1 MYWQVNRET
10 QNTYMGN
17 DADVASEQKKKK
29 KKKKTV
35 QRKHFKTDIGK
46 IKGATTEQVLDSRL
60 WAAAW
65 RPWEDN

>member
-29 KKKKTV
+29 KKNGSKEA
-35 QRKHFKTDIGK
+35 F
-46 IKGATTEQVLDSRL
+46 
-60 WAAAW
+60 
-65 RPWEDN
+65 